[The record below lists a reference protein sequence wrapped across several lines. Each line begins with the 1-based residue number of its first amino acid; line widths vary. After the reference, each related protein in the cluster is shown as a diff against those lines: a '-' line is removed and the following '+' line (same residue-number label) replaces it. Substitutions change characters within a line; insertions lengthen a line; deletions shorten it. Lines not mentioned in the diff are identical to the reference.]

1 MAIHFWGFMLMA
13 QNLDDSIRRIGFSI
27 GKNPNIQARHIL
39 GDRLIP
45 LAPWSLVGFY
55 M

>member
-1 MAIHFWGFMLMA
+1 MDERKKLLERLHAG
-13 QNLDDSIRRIGFSI
+13 NLR
-27 GKNPNIQARHIL
+27 NTWHII

-45 LAPWSLVGFY
+45 LAPVSLVGFY